1 MLQETTALYGVSE
14 PTLYRLLRQ
23 RRLPRSVDRADRAVP
38 PALSPAD
45 KIAARA
51 LLKDP
56 AITVEEVAH
65 RLRVSPATLYRHFP
79 GGRSGLD
86 AALR

>member
-1 MLQETTALYGVSE
+1 MAIRPAEKVEKGSLSQQHWGRPS
-14 PTLYRLLRQ
+14 
-23 RRLPRSVDRADRAVP
+23 
-38 PALSPAD
+38 ALSPAD

-79 GGRSGLD
+79 GGRSSLEE
-86 AALR
+86 ALR